1 MRLFLLLCTAFFC
14 FAAHSIAAATPAA
27 GIAASSRPPAL
38 LLPRSG
44 QLNCYDAKGAFADC
58 KGSGQDGAQQRGA
71 VWPSPRLKI
80 NADGTFS
87 DQLTGLMW
95 LADGKC
101 LNSLSWLGAKRKLK
115 ALNAGLLKECTGYR
129 GAYND
134 WHLASVQE
142 LASLLDSGI
151 KVPADYLK
159 SQGAKMFAGPYWTST
174 SYQNPLD
181 AWLID
186 FSNGEI
192 VFKSKV
198 IKSFILPVRGGREAV
213 GAAGGSDS
221 GALARF
227 RINHDG
233 TVSDIRSGLMWLRD
247 TQCLSGLSWSA
258 ALTEAGNFPAKAKA
272 PCQGYKSDYR
282 DWLLPNRVELMSLV
296 NFQSDFPAAFRAVF
310 ANTPSGDYWTST
322 TAVAS
327 SRKAYAIN
335 FDTGTLRREAKDNPL
350 GAILVRRISDTP
362 LPLRITSMKAE
373 AANNERAYSLTL
385 APNFYDEISWPP
397 SPRFLSDGDG
407 TSMDRL
413 TGIRWL
419 SDADCFGRKAWP
431 EAFKTIKKFN
441 NKPSTYKCAG
451 YDGTFTD
458 WQLPTIE
465 DLETLID
472 PAVKDRSVWLNGQG
486 VKNVQGGGD
495 YWSAT
500 ETSIN
505 IYYAHVITFGPY
517 PKTVKDF
524 PKSMKF
530 FLWPRRASRINT
542 NHKPLLTL
550 TVNAINGALHLNHGA
565 PLSIVVYL
573 HTFGLMLPADFWL
586 WYDTPDG
593 HKLWLSKARGWNTK
607 MIPVYQ
613 GPLFNLRHY
622 EIYRSTPNHLAP
634 GRYVFHFAVDT
645 NANGILDK
653 DRFEAKVVVTIAKKG
668 DVKQG
673 NRGAVR
679 PLVH

>member
-1 MRLFLLLCTAFFC
+1 MRLFLLLFTTFLCL
-14 FAAHSIAAATPAA
+14 AAHIGTAATASAA
-27 GIAASSRPPAL
+27 GSVAASRSLAL
-38 LLPRSG
+38 TLPRSG
-44 QLNCYDAKGAFADC
+44 QLNCYDSKGAFADC

-71 VWPSPRLKI
+71 VWPRPRIKI

-115 ALNAGLLKECTGYR
+115 ALNAGLIKECTGYR
-129 GAYND
+129 GAYTD
-134 WHLASVQE
+134 WHLANVQE
-142 LASLLDSGI
+142 LAALLDFGI

-159 SQGAKMFAGPYWTST
+159 SQGVKMFAGPYWTAT

-181 AWLID
+181 AWLVD

-198 IKSFILPVRGGREAV
+198 IKSFILPVRGGRGV
-213 GAAGGSDS
+213 IKTAGRAGS
-221 GALARF
+221 GASARF

-233 TVSDIRSGLMWLRD
+233 TVSDTRSGLMWLRD

-258 ALTEAGNFPAKAKA
+258 ALTKADKFPVKAKTS
-272 PCQGYKSDYR
+272 CQGYKGDYR

-327 SRKAYAIN
+327 PRKAYTIN
-335 FDTGTLRREAKDNPL
+335 FDTGTLSREAKDNPL

-362 LPLRITSMKAE
+362 LPPRITSVKAKE
-373 AANNERAYSLTL
+373 ANNERDYFLTL
-385 APNFYDEISWPP
+385 APKLYDKISWPP
-397 SPRFLSDGDG
+397 SPRFLSGGDG

-419 SDADCFGRKAWP
+419 SDAGCFGRKSWP

-441 NKPSTYKCAG
+441 NKPSAYKCAG
-451 YDGTFTD
+451 YDGTFSD

-465 DLETLID
+465 DLETLIN
-472 PAVKDRSVWLNGQG
+472 PAVKDSSVWLNGQG

-505 IYYAHVITFGPY
+505 IYYAHVITFGPH
-517 PKTVKDF
+517 PRTVKDF

-530 FLWPRRASRINT
+530 FLWPRRASRTNT
-542 NHKPLLTL
+542 SHKPLLTL
-550 TVNAINGALHLNHGA
+550 TVNTISGALHLNHGT
-565 PLSIVVYL
+565 PLSMVVYL
-573 HTFGLMLPADFWL
+573 HTFGLMLPADFWF
-586 WYDTPDG
+586 WYDTPG
-593 HKLWLSKARGWNTK
+593 GQRLWLSKARGWDEK
-607 MIPVYQ
+607 MSPVYQ

-622 EIYRSTPNHLAP
+622 EIYRSMPNHLAP

-653 DRFEAKVVVTIAKKG
+653 DRYEARVVVTIAPK
-668 DVKQG
+668 
-673 NRGAVR
+673 
-679 PLVH
+679 